1 MTKETQPKP
10 QIISVNTRQYDKD
23 LEKYNKW
30 IEYAYQSVEWLE
42 QETKVSIGIEDL
54 VCENAQNVFLSY
66 FKKRHEKQN
75 TLDLSAI
82 KLADLMELDL
92 ARIISIFDT
101 SRIKSYPKPK
111 IEDYEMYA
119 STPQEIE
126 RLHIAKDF
134 LNIMGKLGTEVMFSN
149 VLMAPV
155 KRDVYTGHAVIN
167 PYFIKGVR

>member
-10 QIISVNTRQYDKD
+10 QIISVNTRQFQKD
-23 LEKYNKW
+23 LEKHNKW
-30 IEYAYQSVEWLE
+30 LEFAFESVQWLE

-54 VCENAQNVFLSY
+54 TVDNSLNVFLAY
-66 FKKRHEKQN
+66 FKELHKKEN

-101 SRIKSYPKPK
+101 SRIKNYPKPDIK
-111 IEDYEMYA
+111 DYEMYA

-126 RLHIAKDF
+126 RLHIAKEF
-134 LNIMGKLGTEVMFSN
+134 LNIMGKLGTQVMFSN

-155 KRDVYTGHAVIN
+155 KRDLNTGKAIVNHHW
-167 PYFIKGVR
+167 IKGVR

>member
-1 MTKETQPKP
+1 MTNETQPKP
-10 QIISVNTRQYDKD
+10 QIISVDNNQFQKD
-23 LEKYNKW
+23 LEKHNKW
-30 IEYAYQSVEWLE
+30 LEFAFESVQWLE

-54 VCENAQNVFLSY
+54 TVDNALNVFLSF

-101 SRIKSYPKPK
+101 SRIKNYPKPDIK
-111 IEDYEMYA
+111 DYEMIA
-119 STPQEIE
+119 STKLELE
-126 RLHIAKDF
+126 RLKIAQDF
-134 LNIMGKLGTEVMFSN
+134 LEIMGKLQTQVMFSN

-155 KRDVYTGHAVIN
+155 KRDVNTGHPCVN
-167 PYFIKGVR
+167 HHWIKGIR

>member
-23 LEKYNKW
+23 LEKHNKW
-30 IEYAYQSVEWLE
+30 LEYAFESVQWLE

-54 VCENAQNVFLSY
+54 TVDNSLNVFLAY
-66 FKKRHEKQN
+66 FKELHKKEN
-75 TLDLSAI
+75 TLNLSAI

-101 SRIKSYPKPK
+101 SRIKNYPKPDIK
-111 IEDYEMYA
+111 NYEMYA
-119 STPQEIE
+119 TTPQEIE
-126 RLHIAKDF
+126 RLTIAKEF
-134 LNIMGKLGTEVMFSN
+134 LEIMGKLQTQVMFSN

-155 KRDVYTGHAVIN
+155 KRDVNTGHPVVN
-167 PYFIKGVR
+167 HHWIKQR

>member
-10 QIISVNTRQYDKD
+10 QIISVNTRQFEKD

-30 IEYAYQSVEWLE
+30 LEYAYQSVQWLE

-66 FKKRHEKQN
+66 FKKRHEKEN

-101 SRIKSYPKPK
+101 SRIKNYPKPDIK
-111 IEDYEMYA
+111 DYEMYA

-126 RLHIAKDF
+126 RLTIAKEF
-134 LNIMGKLGTEVMFSN
+134 LEIMGKLGTQVMFSN

-155 KRDVYTGHAVIN
+155 KRDLNTGRAIVNHHW
-167 PYFIKGVR
+167 IKGVR

>member
-23 LEKYNKW
+23 LEKHNKW
-30 IEYAYQSVEWLE
+30 LEYAFESVQWLE

-54 VCENAQNVFLSY
+54 TVDNALNVFLSF
-66 FKKRHEKQN
+66 FKKRHEKEN

-101 SRIKSYPKPK
+101 TRIKNYPKPDIK
-111 IEDYEMYA
+111 DYEMYA
-119 STPQEIE
+119 TTPQEIE

-155 KRDVYTGHAVIN
+155 KRDLNTGKAIVNHYWV
-167 PYFIKGVR
+167 KQR

>member
-1 MTKETQPKP
+1 MTNETQPKK
-10 QIISVNTRQYDKD
+10 QIISVNTRQFQKD
-23 LEKYNKW
+23 QEKYNKW
-30 IEYAYQSVEWLE
+30 LEYAYQSVEWLE

-54 VCENAQNVFLSY
+54 TVDNALNVFLSF

-101 SRIKSYPKPK
+101 SRIKNYPKPDIK
-111 IEDYEMYA
+111 DYELIA
-119 STPQEIE
+119 STKLELE
-126 RLHIAKDF
+126 RLKIAQDF
-134 LNIMGKLGTEVMFSN
+134 LEIMGKLGTQVMFSN

-155 KRDVYTGHAVIN
+155 KRDLNTGQPVVNFHW
-167 PYFIKGVR
+167 IKGVR

>member
-23 LEKYNKW
+23 LEKHNKW
-30 IEYAYQSVEWLE
+30 LEYAFESVQWLE

-54 VCENAQNVFLSY
+54 TVDNALNVFLSF
-66 FKKRHEKQN
+66 FKKRHEKEN

-101 SRIKSYPKPK
+101 SRIKNYPKPDIK
-111 IEDYEMYA
+111 DYEMYA

-134 LNIMGKLGTEVMFSN
+134 LNIMGKLETGINFTQP
-149 VLMAPV
+149 LKAPV
-155 KRDVYTGHAVIN
+155 KGDVYTGHAVIN
-167 PYFIKGVR
+167 PYFVKGVR

>member
-1 MTKETQPKP
+1 MTNETQPKP
-10 QIISVNTRQYDKD
+10 QIISVNTRQFEKD
-23 LEKYNKW
+23 LEKHNKW
-30 IEYAYQSVEWLE
+30 LEYAYQSVEWLE

-54 VCENAQNVFLSY
+54 TVDNALNIFLSF

-101 SRIKSYPKPK
+101 SRIKNYPKPDIK
-111 IEDYEMYA
+111 DYELIA
-119 STPQEIE
+119 STKLELE
-126 RLHIAKDF
+126 RLKIAQDF
-134 LNIMGKLGTEVMFSN
+134 LEIMGKLGTEVMFSN

-155 KRDVYTGHAVIN
+155 KRDLNTGKAIVNHYWV
-167 PYFIKGVR
+167 KQR

>member
-10 QIISVNTRQYDKD
+10 QIISVDTRQFQKD

-30 IEYAYQSVEWLE
+30 LEYAYQSVEWLE

-101 SRIKSYPKPK
+101 SRIKSYPKPDIK
-111 IEDYEMYA
+111 DYEMYA
-119 STPQEIE
+119 TTPQEIE
-126 RLHIAKDF
+126 RLTIAKEF
-134 LNIMGKLGTEVMFSN
+134 LEIMGKLQTQVMFSN

-155 KRDVYTGHAVIN
+155 KRDVNTNKAIVNHHW
-167 PYFIKGVR
+167 IKGIR

>member
-23 LEKYNKW
+23 LEKHNKW
-30 IEYAYQSVEWLE
+30 LEFAYSSVEWLE

-54 VCENAQNVFLSY
+54 TVDNAQNVFLSY

-101 SRIKSYPKPK
+101 SKIKNYPKPDIK
-111 IEDYEMYA
+111 DYEKYA
-119 STPQEIE
+119 VGEKE
-126 RLHIAKDF
+126 LAKLKIAQDF
-134 LNIMGKLGTEVMFSN
+134 LEILGKLDTSVNFTN
-149 VLMAPV
+149 VYKAPV
-155 KRDVYTGHAVIN
+155 KRDIYTGHPVIN
-167 PYFIKGVR
+167 YLWVKSIL